1 MQKED
6 RYKRGDAFLKEYFEK
21 YFEKIKSF
29 IDEKAESLEEKV
41 SEKTSDLSETINLQ
55 YALTALGI
63 FFILVGISGI
73 YMFREGNLTEKKD
86 KPVKIVITSGMNAKE
101 IGSLLESKGVIAN
114 SNRFWLMAKLNGDE
128 KKFMAARYNFHEGM
142 KTEDV
147 LAKLKEGEVE
157 EIKFV
162 IPEGFTVKDIAK
174 RLQDEGIV
182 RQQDFLAKAETFCPF
197 DYIEKN
203 PEAHYYIEGFLFPAT
218 YRVTAEATTEDI
230 LKMMADAFDERLTND
245 MRNRAKELNL
255 SVYELVTLASL
266 VEKEAKY
273 KEDQAVI
280 AQVFFKR
287 LEVGMP
293 LQSDATL
300 QYLMDAPKEDV
311 TIDDTKMD
319 SPYNTYQNYG
329 LPPGPIANPGLDAIN
344 AVLYPAD
351 TDYLYF
357 VADRDGHNHFT
368 DTYSA
373 HLDKV
378 SEVR

>member
-1 MQKED
+1 M
-6 RYKRGDAFLKEYFEK
+6 KEY
-21 YFEKIKSF
+21 YEKIKSWL
-29 IDEKAESLEEKV
+29 DDKAEIIEEQA
-41 SEKTSDLSETINLQ
+41 SPLSDKLDLKHL
-55 YALTALGI
+55 LTFLGI
-63 FFILVGISGI
+63 FFIVMGISGI
-73 YMFREGNLTEKKD
+73 YMFREGNAVERKD
-86 KPVKIVITSGMNAKE
+86 KHIKIVVSSGMRAKE
-101 IGSLLESKGVIAN
+101 IGSLLESKGVISN
-114 SNRFWLMAKLNGDE
+114 SNRFWLMAKLNGNE
-128 KKFMAARYNFHEGM
+128 KKFMAGKYNFHEGM
-142 KTEDV
+142 KTEAV
-147 LAKLKEGEVE
+147 LAKLVEGEVDE
-157 EIKFV
+157 LEFV

-174 RLQDEGIV
+174 RLDEEGIV
-182 RQQDFLAKAETFCPF
+182 EEEEFLAKAKAFCPF

-203 PEAHYYIEGFLFPAT
+203 AEASYYIEGFLFPAK
-218 YRVTAEATTEDI
+218 YKVTNEATTEDI
-230 LKMMADAFDERLTND
+230 LNMMSNAFDERLTDD
-245 MRNRAKELNL
+245 MKKRAEELDI

-287 LEVGMP
+287 LEIGMP

-311 TIDDTKMD
+311 TISDTKLD

-329 LPPGPIANPGLDAIN
+329 LPPGPVANPGLDAIN
-344 AVLYPAD
+344 AVLYPSD

-368 DTYSA
+368 NTYSA

>member
-1 MQKED
+1 
-6 RYKRGDAFLKEYFEK
+6 
-21 YFEKIKSF
+21 
-29 IDEKAESLEEKV
+29 
-41 SEKTSDLSETINLQ
+41 
-55 YALTALGI
+55 
-63 FFILVGISGI
+63 
-73 YMFREGNLTEKKD
+73 
-86 KPVKIVITSGMNAKE
+86 
-101 IGSLLESKGVIAN
+101 
-114 SNRFWLMAKLNGDE
+114 
-128 KKFMAARYNFHEGM
+128 MAARYNFHEGM